1 LVDKIFFIN
10 GEKIFDIAFRPALI
24 QLADEVGIKAHAT
37 NLRDKEQV
45 RVVASGSYSSV
56 QTYYGNIVN
65 KTNFPQTLEE
75 TIPDYSVSKMKDY
88 NGPDIDWSGYNQQ
101 FMSAQLAKSVG
112 FFAYLDKKI
121 DAMHSDI
128 NKQCKNNK
136 RTKHPTK

>member
-1 LVDKIFFIN
+1 MVDKIFFIN

-65 KTNFPQTLEE
+65 RQLPLHLGKRPQS
-75 TIPDYSVSKMKDY
+75 I
-88 NGPDIDWSGYNQQ
+88 
-101 FMSAQLAKSVG
+101 KSE
-112 FFAYLDKKI
+112 K
-121 DAMHSDI
+121 
-128 NKQCKNNK
+128 
-136 RTKHPTK
+136 